1 MDLFAAV
8 FGSTLLLLAVGVTY
22 VWGVKPDR
30 EEKKRRAEQIRAEQR
45 RQHSE
50 RIRRQAQLR
59 RGSATNRLQS

>member
-1 MDLFAAV
+1 MDLFAAI

-30 EEKKRRAEQIRAEQR
+30 EEKKRRAEQVRAEQR

-50 RIRRQAQLR
+50 RIRRQAALR
-59 RGSATNRLQS
+59 GGSAANRLQP